1 MGKQEQDIL
10 RGKKWKIAKAK
21 AVFLVEL
28 GKGKQEDVDWF
39 DTQES
44 IVNDIQE
51 YEDSIKDSIK
61 PEEPTKAK
69 PKKADKEA

>member
-1 MGKQEQDIL
+1 MGEHNIR

-44 IVNDIQE
+44 IVNDIKE
-51 YEDSIKDSIK
+51 YEDSIKQ
-61 PEEPTKAK
+61 EEPKPTTTTSKKKAK
-69 PKKADKEA
+69 EE